1 MQTRDAATPRP
12 TALVTGASAGIGRE
26 FARELAARGHDLV
39 VVARDAARLEELA
52 AELTSAHGV
61 HVEVLVADLSD
72 RAALGRVAERL
83 SDEARPVEV
92 LVNNAGYGLK
102 GSFLRNDVTD
112 EERMFDVLT
121 RAVLVL
127 SHAAARA
134 MAARGHGSVVNVS
147 SVAGWLASGTYSA
160 AKSWVTVFTEGL
172 SSELAGTGVTATALC
187 PGFTR
192 TEFQQRAGIGT
203 PGPPFLWLDA
213 VAAGAR
219 LPRRRRARA
228 RRLGAGPA
236 VQGDRRPAPGRP
248 AAPAPAPA
256 ARLDRTVRCAAL
268 PRQAHGIPSGS

>member
-26 FARELAARGHDLV
+26 FARELAVRGHDLV

-52 AELTSAHGV
+52 AELTATHGV

-72 RAALGRVAERL
+72 RVALGRVAERL
-83 SDEARPVEV
+83 SDEVRPVDV

-102 GSFLRNDVTD
+102 GSFLRNDVAD

-134 MAARGHGSVVNVS
+134 MAARGSGSVVNVS
-147 SVAGWLASGTYSA
+147 SVAGWLASGSYSA

-203 PGPPFLWLDA
+203 PGPRFLWLDA
-213 VAAGAR
+213 PRLVRDCLDDVERGRVVSVPGAQYKAIAALLRVAPR
-219 LPRRRRARA
+219 PLLRRRLRAST
-228 RRLGAGPA
+228 
-236 VQGDRRPAPGRP
+236 GR
-248 AAPAPAPA
+248 
-256 ARLDRTVRCAAL
+256 
-268 PRQAHGIPSGS
+268 

>member
-1 MQTRDAATPRP
+1 MQTPDTVTSRP

-26 FARELAARGHDLV
+26 FARELAVRGHDLV
-39 VVARDAARLEELA
+39 LVARDAARLEELA
-52 AELTSAHGV
+52 TELMGSHGV

-72 RAALGRVAERL
+72 RSALGRVAERL
-83 SDEARPVEV
+83 SDEARPVGV

-102 GSFLRNDVTD
+102 GSFLRNDVAD

-127 SHAAARA
+127 SHASARA
-134 MAARGHGSVVNVS
+134 MAARGSGSIINVS

-172 SSELAGTGVTATALC
+172 SSELAGSGVTATALC

-203 PGPPFLWLDA
+203 PGPGFLWLDA
-213 VAAGAR
+213 QRLVRDCLDDVDRGRVVSVPGAQYKAIAALLRVAPR
-219 LPRRRRARA
+219 PLLRRRLRAS
-228 RRLGAGPA
+228 AG
-236 VQGDRRPAPGRP
+236 R
-248 AAPAPAPA
+248 
-256 ARLDRTVRCAAL
+256 
-268 PRQAHGIPSGS
+268 

>member
-1 MQTRDAATPRP
+1 MQTPDTVTSRP

-26 FARELAARGHDLV
+26 FARELAVRGHDLV

-52 AELTSAHGV
+52 TELTASHGV
-61 HVEVLVADLSD
+61 RVEVLVADLSD
-72 RAALGRVAERL
+72 RVALGRVAERL
-83 SDEARPVEV
+83 SDEARPVAV

-102 GSFLRNDVTD
+102 GSFLRNDVAD

-127 SHAAARA
+127 SHASARA
-134 MAARGHGSVVNVS
+134 MAARGSGSIINVS

-172 SSELAGTGVTATALC
+172 SSELAGKGVTATALC

-203 PGPPFLWLDA
+203 PGPAFLWLDA
-213 VAAGAR
+213 QRLVRDCLDDVDRGRVVSVPGAQYKAIAALLRVAPR
-219 LPRRRRARA
+219 PLLRRRLRAS
-228 RRLGAGPA
+228 AG
-236 VQGDRRPAPGRP
+236 R
-248 AAPAPAPA
+248 
-256 ARLDRTVRCAAL
+256 
-268 PRQAHGIPSGS
+268 